1 MANRKEYEMLFQL
14 NAQLGSSYGS
24 TFSKAQQH
32 IASMQKEIQSLSKTQ
47 GDIAAFQ
54 KQQQAIENTQKKMA
68 MLQQQYDNIQ
78 KEIKETEGYSSS
90 LENKL
95 LSKQQQIDKTAASLE
110 QYTQRLN
117 EMDEALKAAGVDTSN
132 LTGESAKLNAQIGA
146 LKDQQ
151 EQAADEANTF
161 GAKSA
166 AAFGTVQQ
174 AIAAAGIVTALK
186 EIADA
191 YMECVDIAGDF
202 EEGMSNVEALS
213 GATADEMALLAEKA
227 KELGA
232 TTKYTAQESADAMGY
247 MAMAGWNAQ
256 EMLAGMDGVINLAAA
271 SGEDLAMVSDIV
283 TDNLTAFGLTAAD
296 TAHFADVLAAAAT
309 SSNTNVSI
317 MGETFKQSAS
327 IAGALGYSIEDVA
340 VAVGLMANSGVKGSI
355 AGTALKNT
363 FNGLLEGVTLTASAF
378 GEYDYTAIKADGTMK
393 TFSETIDELRDC
405 FEQMTEAERV
415 NNAMALAGQR
425 GYNGLLA
432 ILNATDEDYASLTDS
447 INNCTGA
454 AKRMADIKMDNLNGD
469 LELMNGAWE
478 ALQNTIG
485 EQFIPEMRTLYQL
498 GEDIGDSLNEFVQEH
513 PALMKALAAFLAI
526 IMLVVTGLTGFVAV
540 TKILIPLMG
549 LLTASIPGVNIIMG
563 VAAGVAA
570 ITAAVVGFVSAANEG
585 VPSVKELTDAARGL
599 GDALEDADK
608 SYQTSATDIAATA
621 AVADTYIS
629 RLEALETV
637 TDRTDEQQTEWHNTL
652 ALLANAIPEL
662 AEYIDLTNDTID
674 GGTAALRANTEA
686 WKQNAE
692 AQAYQEYLNSV
703 MEQYNGV
710 MSEAAANSIK
720 LTQAQVKLD
729 KAEQTHA
736 ELTKRVSELMN
747 EAKDKAAA
755 FYDEYGYGADAT
767 NFLTEEYYG
776 LLRTLNETDKEMR
789 TQQRTIKNLN
799 KAMEEDAD
807 ALAEAETAMND
818 AREAVALLTG
828 ETEGS
833 AAAAEAA
840 AAQQRALSSTVNDV
854 MLQVNDLADAYADV
868 YAEAKQSVE
877 GQYKLWDDAEQVV
890 ATSAWSINHAL
901 ESQVS
906 YWQSYNDNLSTLT
919 LRSSEIEGLSEM
931 ISSFADGSADSVNA
945 VAGMATASDD
955 QLRKM
960 VENWKT
966 LQEEQDKVSG
976 SIADL
981 KTDFTATM
989 DELQA
994 QLAADI
1000 DAMDLGDEAAES
1012 GKATIQGFITGAN
1025 GMLPQ
1030 VQSAYERIAQAAIDA
1045 IDAKLDIHSPSR
1057 VMMEKANM
1065 TWEGYIRETEA
1076 MRPKLEEAMML
1087 TAGAGIDAVSEEDMQ
1102 IIALAP
1108 KLLSAISAASRGADM
1123 DGAGFGTGSG
1133 GSSISVTFE
1142 IQGNATPETVS
1153 DLREF
1158 GEDFA
1163 ARVLEVI
1170 EDADIDTSRRKYR

>member
-132 LTGESAKLNAQIGA
+132 LTGESAKLDAQIGA

-151 EQAADEANTF
+151 ERAADGANTF
-161 GAKSA
+161 GAQSA
-166 AAFGTVQQ
+166 AAFGAIQE
-174 AIAAAGIVTALK
+174 AIAAAGIVAALK
-186 EIADA
+186 EITDA
-191 YMECVDIAGDF
+191 YLECVEIAGDF

-213 GATADEMALLAEKA
+213 GATADEMALLSEKA

-232 TTKYTAQESADAMGY
+232 ATKYTAQESADAMGY

-393 TFSETIDELRDC
+393 SFSETIDELRVC

-485 EQFIPEMRTLYQL
+485 EQFIPEMRMLYQL

-513 PALMKALAAFLAI
+513 PAMMKALAAFVAI
-526 IMLVVTGLTGFVAV
+526 IAVATSGV
-540 TKILIPLMG
+540 LAFGAAVKLAAALKLGALFAAAGPLM
-549 LLTASIPGVNIIMG
+549 LG
-563 VAAGVAA
+563 VAAFGAL
-570 ITAAVVGFVSAANEG
+570 TAAVVGFVSAANEG
-585 VPSVKELTDAARGL
+585 VPSVKELTDAAREL

-608 SYQTSATDIAATA
+608 SYQASATDIAATA

-629 RLEALETV
+629 RLETLEAV

-833 AAAAEAA
+833 AAAAEVAA
-840 AAQQRALSSTVNDV
+840 EQQRVLSASVNDV
-854 MLQVNDLADAYADV
+854 MSQVNDLADAYADV

-890 ATSAWSINHAL
+890 ATSAGSINHAL

-1030 VQSAYERIAQAAIDA
+1030 VQSAYESIAQAAIDA

-1153 DLREF
+1153 DLREY

>member
-132 LTGESAKLNAQIGA
+132 LTGESAKLDAQIGA

-151 EQAADEANTF
+151 EQAADEASTF

-166 AAFGTVQQ
+166 AAFGAVQQ

-227 KELGA
+227 EELGA
-232 TTKYTAQESADAMGY
+232 ATKYTAQEAADAMGY
-247 MAMAGWNAQ
+247 MAMAGWDAQ

-327 IAGALGYSIEDVA
+327 IAGALGYTIEDVA

-393 TFSETIDELRDC
+393 SFSETIDELRDC

-513 PALMKALAAFLAI
+513 PALMKALA
-526 IMLVVTGLTGFVAV
+526 TFVAIV
-540 TKILIPLMG
+540 AVATSGVLAFGAAVKLAAALKLGALFAAAGPLM
-549 LLTASIPGVNIIMG
+549 LG
-563 VAAGVAA
+563 VAAFGAL
-570 ITAAVVGFVSAANEG
+570 TAAVVGFVSAANEG

-776 LLRTLNETDKEMR
+776 LLRTLNATDKEMR

-833 AAAAEAA
+833 AAAAEVAA
-840 AAQQRALSSTVNDV
+840 EQQRVLSASVNDV
-854 MLQVNDLADAYADV
+854 MSQVNDLADAYADV

-890 ATSAWSINHAL
+890 ATSAGSINHAL

-1030 VQSAYERIAQAAIDA
+1030 VQSAYESIAQAAIDA

-1153 DLREF
+1153 DLREY

>member
-132 LTGESAKLNAQIGA
+132 LTGESAKLDAQIGA

-151 EQAADEANTF
+151 EQAADGANTF
-161 GAKSA
+161 GAQSA
-166 AAFGTVQQ
+166 AAFGAVQQ

-186 EIADA
+186 EITDA
-191 YMECVDIAGDF
+191 YMECVEIAGDF

-213 GATADEMALLAEKA
+213 GATADEMALLSEKA

-232 TTKYTAQESADAMGY
+232 ATKYTAQESADAMGY

-393 TFSETIDELRDC
+393 SFSETIDELRVY

-485 EQFIPEMRTLYQL
+485 EQFIPEMRMLYQL

-513 PALMKALAAFLAI
+513 PAMMKALAAFVAI
-526 IMLVVTGLTGFVAV
+526 IAVATSGV
-540 TKILIPLMG
+540 LAFGAAAKLAVALKLGALFAAAGPLM
-549 LLTASIPGVNIIMG
+549 LG
-563 VAAGVAA
+563 VAAFGAL
-570 ITAAVVGFVSAANEG
+570 TAAVVGFVSAANEG
-585 VPSVKELTDAARGL
+585 VPSVKELTDAAREL

-637 TDRTDEQQTEWHNTL
+637 TGRTDEQQTEWHNTL

-1153 DLREF
+1153 DLREY

>member
-132 LTGESAKLNAQIGA
+132 LTGESAKLDAQIGA

-166 AAFGTVQQ
+166 AAFGAVQQ

-191 YMECVDIAGDF
+191 YMECVEIAGDF

-213 GATADEMALLAEKA
+213 GATADEMALLSEKA
-227 KELGA
+227 KEMGA

-513 PALMKALAAFLAI
+513 PALMKALAAFVAI
-526 IMLVVTGLTGFVAV
+526 VAV
-540 TKILIPLMG
+540 ATSGVLAFGAAVKLAAALKLGALFAAAGPLM
-549 LLTASIPGVNIIMG
+549 LG
-563 VAAGVAA
+563 VAAFGAL
-570 ITAAVVGFVSAANEG
+570 TAAVVGFVSAANEG

-833 AAAAEAA
+833 AAAAEVAA
-840 AAQQRALSSTVNDV
+840 EQQRVLSASVNDV
-854 MLQVNDLADAYADV
+854 MSQVNDLADAYADV

-890 ATSAWSINHAL
+890 ATSAGSINHAL

-1030 VQSAYERIAQAAIDA
+1030 VQSAYESIAQAAIDA

-1123 DGAGFGTGSG
+1123 DGAGFGTGGG

-1153 DLREF
+1153 DLREY

>member
-1 MANRKEYEMLFQL
+1 MANRKECEMIFQL

-32 IASMQKEIQSLSKTQ
+32 IASMQKEIQSLSETQ

-95 LSKQQQIDKTAASLE
+95 LAKQQQIDKTAASLE
-110 QYTQRLN
+110 QHTQRLN

-132 LTGESAKLNAQIGA
+132 LTGESAKLDAQIGA

-166 AAFGTVQQ
+166 AAFGAVQQ

-186 EIADA
+186 EITDA
-191 YMECVDIAGDF
+191 YMECVEIAGDF

-213 GATADEMALLAEKA
+213 GATADEMVLLSEKA
-227 KELGA
+227 KELA
-232 TTKYTAQESADAMGY
+232 ADTKYTAQESADAMGY

-317 MGETFKQSAS
+317 MGETFKQCAS
-327 IAGALGYSIEDVA
+327 IAGALGYTIEDVA

-393 TFSETIDELRDC
+393 SFSETIDELRGC

-415 NNAMALAGQR
+415 NNAMALAGER

-485 EQFIPEMRTLYQL
+485 EQIIPEMRMLYQL

-513 PALMKALAAFLAI
+513 PAMMKALA
-526 IMLVVTGLTGFVAV
+526 VFVAIV
-540 TKILIPLMG
+540 AVATSGVLAFGAAVKLAAALKLGALFAAAGPLM
-549 LLTASIPGVNIIMG
+549 LG
-563 VAAGVAA
+563 VAAFGAL
-570 ITAAVVGFVSAANEG
+570 TAAVVGFVSAANEG
-585 VPSVKELTDAARGL
+585 VPSVKELTDTARGL

-629 RLEALETV
+629 RLEALEAV
-637 TDRTDEQQTEWHNTL
+637 TDRTEEQQTEWHDTL

-662 AEYIDLTNDTID
+662 AEYIDLTNNTID

-776 LLRTLNETDKEMR
+776 LLRTLNATDKEMR

-833 AAAAEAA
+833 AAAAEVAA
-840 AAQQRALSSTVNDV
+840 EQQRVLSASVNDV
-854 MLQVNDLADAYADV
+854 MSQVNDLADAYADV

-906 YWQSYNDNLSTLT
+906 YWQSYNDNLSALSA
-919 LRSSEIEGLSEM
+919 RASEIEGLGDM
-931 ISSFADGSADSVNA
+931 LASFADGSTESVNA
-945 VAGMATASDD
+945 VAGMRSASDED
-955 QLRKM
+955 LRKM
-960 VENWKT
+960 VENWQT
-966 LQEEQDKVSG
+966 LQKEQSKVEG
-976 SIADL
+976 QLADI
-981 KTDFTATM
+981 KTGFSAKM

-994 QLAADI
+994 QLEADI
-1000 DAMDLGDEAAES
+1000 DAMDLGEEAGES
-1012 GKATIQGFITGAN
+1012 GKATLEGFIAGAN

-1030 VQSAYERIAQAAIDA
+1030 VQSAYERIAQAAMDA
-1045 IDAKLDIHSPSR
+1045 IDTKLDINSPSR

-1153 DLREF
+1153 DLREY

>member
-132 LTGESAKLNAQIGA
+132 LTGESAKLDAQIGA

-151 EQAADEANTF
+151 ERAADGANTF
-161 GAKSA
+161 GAQSA
-166 AAFGTVQQ
+166 AAFGAVQQ

-186 EIADA
+186 EITDA
-191 YMECVDIAGDF
+191 YMECVEIAGDF

-232 TTKYTAQESADAMGY
+232 ATKYTAQESADAMGY

-296 TAHFADVLAAAAT
+296 TAHFADELAAAAT

-393 TFSETIDELRDC
+393 SFSETIDELRVC

-513 PALMKALAAFLAI
+513 PALMKALA
-526 IMLVVTGLTGFVAV
+526 TFVAIV
-540 TKILIPLMG
+540 AVATSGVLAFGAAVKLAAALKLGTLFAAAGPLM
-549 LLTASIPGVNIIMG
+549 LG
-563 VAAGVAA
+563 VAAFGAL
-570 ITAAVVGFVSAANEG
+570 TAAVVGFVSAANEG

-776 LLRTLNETDKEMR
+776 LLRTLNATDKEMR

-833 AAAAEAA
+833 AAAAEVAA
-840 AAQQRALSSTVNDV
+840 EQQRVLSASVNDV
-854 MLQVNDLADAYADV
+854 MSQVNDLADAYADV

-890 ATSAWSINHAL
+890 ATSAGSINHAL

-1030 VQSAYERIAQAAIDA
+1030 VQSAYESIAQAAIDA

-1123 DGAGFGTGSG
+1123 DGAGFGTGGS

-1153 DLREF
+1153 DLREY

>member
-132 LTGESAKLNAQIGA
+132 LTGESAKLDAQIGA

-166 AAFGTVQQ
+166 AAFGAVQQ

-327 IAGALGYSIEDVA
+327 IAGALGYTIEDVA

-393 TFSETIDELRDC
+393 SFSETIDELRDC

-513 PALMKALAAFLAI
+513 PALMKALAAFVAI
-526 IMLVVTGLTGFVAV
+526 VAV
-540 TKILIPLMG
+540 ATSGVLAFGAAVKLAAALKLGALFAAAGPLM
-549 LLTASIPGVNIIMG
+549 LG
-563 VAAGVAA
+563 VAAFGAL
-570 ITAAVVGFVSAANEG
+570 TAAVVGFVSAANEG

-608 SYQTSATDIAATA
+608 SYQASATDIAATA

-629 RLEALETV
+629 RLEDLEAV
-637 TDRTDEQQTEWHNTL
+637 TDRTEEQQTEWHDTL

-789 TQQRTIKNLN
+789 TQQKTIKNLN

-807 ALAEAETAMND
+807 ALAEAKTAMND
-818 AREAVALLTG
+818 AREAVAVLTG
-828 ETEGS
+828 EAEES
-833 AAAAEAA
+833 AAAAEVAA
-840 AAQQRALSSTVNDV
+840 EQQRVLSASVNDV
-854 MLQVNDLADAYADV
+854 MSQVNDLADAYADV

-890 ATSAWSINHAL
+890 ATSAGNINHAL

-906 YWQSYNDNLSTLT
+906 YWQSYNDNLSALSA
-919 LRSSEIEGLSEM
+919 RASEIEGLGDM
-931 ISSFADGSADSVNA
+931 LASFADGSTESVNA
-945 VAGMATASDD
+945 VAGMRSASDED
-955 QLRKM
+955 LRKM
-960 VENWKT
+960 VENWQT
-966 LQEEQDKVSG
+966 LQKEQSKVEG
-976 SIADL
+976 QLADI
-981 KTDFTATM
+981 KTGFSAMM

-994 QLAADI
+994 QLEADI
-1000 DAMDLGDEAAES
+1000 DAMDLGEEAGES
-1012 GKATIQGFITGAN
+1012 GKATIEGFIAGAN

-1030 VQSAYERIAQAAIDA
+1030 VQSAYERIAQAAMDA
-1045 IDAKLDIHSPSR
+1045 IDTKLDINSPSR

-1153 DLREF
+1153 DLREY